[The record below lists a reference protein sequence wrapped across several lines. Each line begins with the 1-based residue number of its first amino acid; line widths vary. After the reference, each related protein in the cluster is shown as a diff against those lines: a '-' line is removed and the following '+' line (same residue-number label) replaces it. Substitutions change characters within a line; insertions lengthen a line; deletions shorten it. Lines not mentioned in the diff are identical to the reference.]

1 MFGYLGFIGI
11 ESCSLLYDFFSL
23 LFHSMTWSC
32 WEIFLGMMKEGS
44 QVTFSLHYD
53 VNIKVEKS
61 KWLLSTSSFTVYI
74 LKGHLS

>member
-1 MFGYLGFIGI
+1 
-11 ESCSLLYDFFSL
+11 
-23 LFHSMTWSC
+23 MTWSC
-32 WEIFLGMMKEGS
+32 LEIFLGMMKEGS